1 MEVFDVTNYPEG
13 YEKLKE
19 SLAFLPEIDAV
30 REGFLMNVILKMIM
44 L

>member
-1 MEVFDVTNYPEG
+1 MEAFDVTNYPEG

-30 REGFLMNVILKMIM
+30 REGFLMNIILKMIM